1 MQIIDVQQGSAAW
14 LALRCS
20 KITGTDSS
28 IILGSNP
35 YKTRLELW
43 QQKMGLKMPDPINDN
58 MRRGSELE
66 EPARWLLQESL
77 GMEFTPI
84 VAISDDYPYLMASL
98 DGISD
103 CKRFMCEIKC
113 PGIKNHEAAIEG
125 IIAPY
130 YLDQIQHCLIVTGC
144 EKCYFC
150 SYFPGHEREI
160 VIIEV
165 ICKFS
170 RQAEIIE
177 KGYEFYMQMCNFEAP
192 EEWKLQK
199 RNK

>member
-1 MQIIDVQQGSAAW
+1 MKIIDVQQGSQEW
-14 LALRCS
+14 LSLRTN
-20 KITGTDSS
+20 KITGTDSG

-43 QQKMGLKMPDPINDN
+43 QQKMGLKESDECTPRMK
-58 MRRGSELE
+58 RGSELE
-66 EPARWLLQESL
+66 EPARWLLQEGL

-125 IIAPY
+125 IISEY
-130 YLDQIQHCLIVTGC
+130 YLDQMQHCLIVTGC

-150 SYFPGHEREI
+150 SYFPEHEKEI

-165 ICKFS
+165 FCNFS
-170 RQAEIIE
+170 KQTEIIE
-177 KGYEFYMQMCNFEAP
+177 KGYEFYMQMCNFESP
-192 EEWKLQK
+192 IEWKLK
-199 RNK
+199 ERK